1 MQRDIEV
8 KLLRAL
14 VAVVDN
20 GGFSRAA
27 QALHVTQPTVSQQI
41 QRLESVV
48 QSPLLER
55 TNRPLRLTSAGR
67 ELVAHARRVLLL
79 NSEVLGT
86 LSALRGQEAFRLG
99 YSVHCVAGLQR
110 MLAEFA
116 AERPE
121 LRLEIVTGLS
131 ASLADKLA
139 REELEAAVLL
149 GVSTPRCE
157 MLGRLSLAW
166 FGHAPAAADTTYPVA
181 MVGGHSALSMRILEA
196 LAANGVS
203 WHSVPWSADPVTV
216 RAAVEAG
223 LAYTALPSNS
233 RTSHPGLLPT
243 PDDVLGPTPEPLP
256 VYLALSPSASELV
269 VTAARMA
276 ARATLK
282 DMPLVAP

>member
-1 MQRDIEV
+1 VQRDIEV

-79 NSEVLGT
+79 NSEVLGV
-86 LSALRGQEAFRLG
+86 LSALRGQEVLRLG
-99 YSVHCVAGLQR
+99 YSVHCVARLQC
-110 MLAEFA
+110 MLAKFA
-116 AERPE
+116 TERPE
-121 LRLEIVTGLS
+121 LRLDIMTGLS
-131 ASLADKLA
+131 AALADKLA
-139 REELEAAVLL
+139 RDEVEAAVLL

-157 MLGRLSLAW
+157 MLGRLRLAW
-166 FGHAPAAADTTYPVA
+166 FGHAPAAADGTYPVA
-181 MVGGHSALSMRILEA
+181 MVGGRSVLSMRMLET
-196 LAANGVS
+196 LATNNVR
-203 WHSVPWSADPVTV
+203 WHSAPWSADPVTV
-216 RAAVEAG
+216 RAAVQAG
-223 LAYTALPSNS
+223 LAYTALPANAQVAY
-233 RTSHPGLLPT
+233 PGLVPT
-243 PDDVLGPTPEPLP
+243 PAEVLGPAPEPLP
-256 VYLALSPSASELV
+256 VYLACSPSAGELV
-269 VTAARMA
+269 VDAARTAARV
-276 ARATLK
+276 TLK